1 MTEEVL
7 AGGHR
12 TRIELRE
19 RRLQMVVERIARF
32 LVPEERIVAQHLRI
46 SDRRFEVEASVR
58 IDGELRAVS
67 NFIEHRFDALSILF
81 KRRAADLHLD
91 DAVAALEIA
100 AHFGTQ
106 RIIALAGVVI
116 AAGGVDEHV
125 RLRLNA
131 VAFREQPKQRLA
143 GDLRDRIPHRHIER
157 PHRHRSFAVTAR
169 LFVGHHRGPHTIR
182 IEILAAPIEQRCRI
196 GLAQSRREALAN
208 QPALAIPSVGV
219 EAVANHAT
227 AVALD
232 IGHDCHKTRR
242 HLREVDVRVA
252 DGRCNRLGDFANID
266 DADRHDGCSF
276 RWQRRRSALFYLQ

>member
-12 TRIELRE
+12 TRIKLRE

-32 LVPEERIVAQHLRI
+32 LVPAERIVAQHLRI

-58 IDGELRAVS
+58 IDGELSAVS
-67 NFIEHRFDALSILF
+67 NLIEHRFDALSIHF

-131 VAFREQPKQRLA
+131 VAFGEQPKQRLA
-143 GDLRDRIPHRHIER
+143 GDLGYGIPYRHVEGADRDRAL
-157 PHRHRSFAVTAR
+157 AVTA
-169 LFVGHHRGPHTIR
+169 
-182 IEILAAPIEQRCRI
+182 
-196 GLAQSRREALAN
+196 GL
-208 QPALAIPSVGV
+208 
-219 EAVANHAT
+219 
-227 AVALD
+227 
-232 IGHDCHKTRR
+232 
-242 HLREVDVRVA
+242 
-252 DGRCNRLGDFANID
+252 
-266 DADRHDGCSF
+266 
-276 RWQRRRSALFYLQ
+276 